1 MIGFNSN
8 GQVKVW
14 LNNNFAK
21 NTPDSELNPPRYEE
35 NTYHA
40 SGINSERGML
50 NQIVDVVQ
58 QHVNQVEF
66 KEFLNTFYTVSPST
80 FTEALNL
87 LNQYKLSKGITLTN
101 GFRTNQIVNGGI

>member
-1 MIGFNSN
+1 VLQQALIGYRTIYNFEGAFVVNDDMIGFNSN

-40 SGINSERGML
+40 SGINSEGGMI
-50 NQIVDVVQ
+50 NQIVDIVQ
-58 QHVNQVEF
+58 
-66 KEFLNTFYTVSPST
+66 
-80 FTEALNL
+80 
-87 LNQYKLSKGITLTN
+87 
-101 GFRTNQIVNGGI
+101 